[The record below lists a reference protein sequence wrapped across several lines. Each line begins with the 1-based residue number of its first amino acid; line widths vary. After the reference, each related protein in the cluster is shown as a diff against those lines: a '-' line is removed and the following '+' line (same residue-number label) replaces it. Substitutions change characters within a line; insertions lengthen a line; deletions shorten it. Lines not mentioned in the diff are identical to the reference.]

1 VANVII
7 VVKVAL
13 SFRIVL
19 NVLKILS
26 EKILHP
32 VYVKL
37 GIMKIYKAIKLF
49 VINVI
54 LGVILALN
62 SPFVKYV
69 L

>member
-1 VANVII
+1 VTVKKDFLMKIKLFVANVII

-13 SFRIVL
+13 SFRSVL

-37 GIMKIYKAIKLF
+37 GIMKIYKAIK
-49 VINVI
+49 
-54 LGVILALN
+54 
-62 SPFVKYV
+62 
-69 L
+69 